1 VSTATARLRLVPA
14 DRAKAEEA
22 QAAINQRVADA
33 GQRMEKSLDALNKEL
48 ATIRTGRA
56 SPSLVERLQV
66 DYYGAQTPLQA
77 LAGISTP
84 DATQLVI
91 SPYDRTAISAI
102 EKAIQRSELGLN
114 PSNDGQL
121 IRIAI
126 PQLNEERRRE
136 LVKVVHRKA
145 EDARVAVRNIRRDEV
160 DHLRKVEKDGHISK
174 DEIET
179 KLADVQKITDQ
190 FIARVDEAQKK
201 KEAEILE
208 V

>member
-48 ATIRTGRA
+48 ISIRTGRA

-66 DYYGAQTPLQA
+66 DYYGTQTPLQA